1 MEDEYPR
8 PLVIEA
14 ETPSAHQW
22 LAAMRAQF
30 SASDSYIAQRN
41 FIFNNGD
48 VEACRRL
55 IRAGEYDFL
64 RRLPIR
70 VDITAPAEWWR
81 ELNAYVDN
89 VYIVNGTLIMEYRA
103 ARIMYHALR
112 RDIPLSDEWWQI
124 FKWLESVE
132 HSWLI
137 TDEEGL

>member
-14 ETPSAHQW
+14 ETPSPRQW
-22 LAAMRAQF
+22 LQAMKEEF
-30 SASDSYIAQRN
+30 GSESDSYIASRK
-41 FIFNNGD
+41 FIFNNND
-48 VEACRRL
+48 IARCRL
-55 IRAGEYDFL
+55 LLDKGEDGFL
-64 RRLPIR
+64 DRLPIL
-70 VDITAPAEWWR
+70 VEITAPAEWWR

-124 FKWLESVE
+124 LKWLESVE

-137 TDEEGL
+137 TDIIG